1 MKNIVE
7 LLKQKETELRQL
19 QVEVDALRVA
29 IRLLSE
35 DTANSGRVLAPAG
48 TSPESRVKEI
58 KTVSE
63 TTSQFP

>member
-7 LLKQKETELRQL
+7 LLKEKEAELRQL
-19 QVEVDALRVA
+19 QAEVDALRVA

-35 DTANSGRVLAPAG
+35 DPENSGRLLAPAG

-58 KTVSE
+58 KTVSG